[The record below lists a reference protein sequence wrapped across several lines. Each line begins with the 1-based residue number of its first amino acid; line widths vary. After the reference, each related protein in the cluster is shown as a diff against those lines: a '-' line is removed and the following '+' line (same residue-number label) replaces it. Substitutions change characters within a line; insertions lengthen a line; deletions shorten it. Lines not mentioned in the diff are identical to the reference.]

1 VAGADVAGVT
11 GDGEAIAGEQA
22 ATMSTKPIVRS

>member
-1 VAGADVAGVT
+1 VT